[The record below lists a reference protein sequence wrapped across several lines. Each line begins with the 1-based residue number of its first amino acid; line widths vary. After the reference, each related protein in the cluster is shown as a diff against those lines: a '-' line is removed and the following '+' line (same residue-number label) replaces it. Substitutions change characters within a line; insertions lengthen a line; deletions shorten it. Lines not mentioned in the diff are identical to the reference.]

1 MNEDNTNRYQNLAVV
16 SNVIELIVT
25 TMEQAGGNEVV
36 TKEVPEMA
44 QDAAAIVN
52 TELGAL
58 S

>member
-44 QDAAAIVN
+44 QDAAAIIN